1 MEQLKRFFSFIRAK
15 TFRTRKNFPGSNA
28 TLLPR
33 FLVHSVF
40 VGVIDFVGG
49 SVSLERWGWGVSGM
63 GWCLSE
69 GVGGLSAILGI
80 PSANKDTPR
89 TNLLLIAS
97 VWSCTFSSK
106 QMILQN
112 EKITWQKVSNQIFEI
127 QC

>member
-1 MEQLKRFFSFIRAK
+1 MKVLRQFKRFFSVIRAK
-15 TFRTRKNFPGSNA
+15 TFRMRKNFPGSNA

-33 FLVHSVF
+33 FLRLWGLVHSVF

-63 GWCLSE
+63 GWCPLSE

-97 VWSCTFSSK
+97 VWSCASRFKENDSSERK
-106 QMILQN
+106 RYHGN
-112 EKITWQKVSNQIFEI
+112 
-127 QC
+127 